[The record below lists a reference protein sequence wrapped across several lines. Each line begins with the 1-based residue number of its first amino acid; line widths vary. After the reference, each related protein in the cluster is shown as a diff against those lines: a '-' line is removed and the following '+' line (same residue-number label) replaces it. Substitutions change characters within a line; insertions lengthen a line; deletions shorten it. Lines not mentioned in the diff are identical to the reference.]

1 MLEFFSRSERLDEV
15 NCVDSAVIIFESGDS
30 GDFDELVII
39 LFYLSNFPL
48 FESFAHLHNN

>member
-30 GDFDELVII
+30 GDFDKISYNSF
-39 LFYLSNFPL
+39 LFF
-48 FESFAHLHNN
+48 